1 MTERKTDKK
10 KRRSK
15 VKTFPVPFAL
25 GEKKENITIQTN
37 TPSKLSKQQ
46 IINQAYK
53 LQSQGNIAEAAKY
66 YLSYINQGFK
76 I

>member
-1 MTERKTDKK
+1 MKEPEGKK
-10 KRRSK
+10 K
-15 VKTFPVPFAL
+15 VTEIKTFPVLFAL